1 MQLVKANKKSSKWK
15 FIFPLFILI
24 IVGIA
29 SLFFLKKADSP
40 VVVCN
45 MSEEKYNEKLNE
57 RLNEDFMIEDYFYY
71 GDHLNLK
78 HQSYTQGK
86 RDETNQKTIILKNLC
101 NNEEK
106 SVIIEQF
113 IDRQIDL
120 SKLDSGIYKVMISEN
135 LTRKNVNTKLDLLG
149 FNTLT
154 RNGKHKKISYI
165 KNSTDGL
172 HIKVEEVESDANKV
186 DIIVDTIYNHE
197 DLLLALDRGYLDAN
211 TISFKQ
217 AQNLVQLLND
227 NGYRAQLARKDNEIK
242 NVYGENGRMHDLY
255 QNNIKYYFTLGID
268 HSGASSI
275 QGIYLE
281 GSYLASKNISN
292 AIMYKIISNS
302 DAQISSI
309 HNVNEY
315 GVIRNEIFQGDNGE
329 YYDGNLYIREAGGYA
344 TGAGKFSANSAKN
357 AYFAKENKYGVHGLY
372 LSLGFQTNE
381 EDINRLNSNQIL
393 ELFVEGFKAQ
403 R

>member
-1 MQLVKANKKSSKWK
+1 MQLVKANKKNSKWK

-24 IVGIA
+24 IVGVII
-29 SLFFLKKADSP
+29 FLLNKKSDSP
-40 VVVCN
+40 IVVCN

-57 RLNEDFMIEDYFYY
+57 RVEEDFIIEDYFYY
-71 GDHLNLK
+71 GDNLNLK
-78 HQSYTQGK
+78 HKAYLHGK
-86 RDETNQKTIILKNLC
+86 SDETNQKTVILKNLC

-120 SKLDSGIYKVMISEN
+120 SKLDAGIYKVMLSEN
-135 LTRKNVNTKLDLLG
+135 LVRKNVTTKLNLIE

-154 RNGKHKKISYI
+154 KNGKHKKISYI
-165 KNSTDGL
+165 KNNKDDL

-242 NVYGENGRMHDLY
+242 NVYGENGRIHDLY
-255 QNNIKYYFTLGID
+255 QNNIKYYFTLGIE
-268 HSGASSI
+268 HSNVKSI

-292 AIMYKIISNS
+292 SIMYKIISNS
-302 DAQISSI
+302 DTQISSI
-309 HNVNEY
+309 HHVNEY
-315 GVIRNEIFQGDNGE
+315 GVIRNEIFQGDDGE

-344 TGAGKFSANSAKN
+344 TGAGRFSANSAKN
-357 AYFAKENKYGVHGLY
+357 ASFAKENKYGIYGLY

-381 EDINRLNSNQIL
+381 EDLNRLNSNQIL